1 MRRKAFPER
10 EGIILQQIKTS
21 EAQLSNHDS
30 ICNFWLLLHLQSS
43 IRLSLF
49 NGLNNSKI
57 VGLNL
62 SRMLFLFVE
71 NMKKWRNIDVNLKHQ
86 NRKKNSHHQSPP
98 RTHQDQEEENLQ
110 LLSGEERSRRKI
122 ETNYMNSWRQENK
135 RAYKGRGTI
144 QGLLPRPVPPR
155 ERKLSRPSL
164 ERFAK
169 SQLVQK
175 CSRWSKISPEVV
187 GLI

>member
-1 MRRKAFPER
+1 MSSFISYIESVEKGICVQCIWYLFFSKSVIFDKFLIVLDKASLAKNLDIGAIHFLLFRNISWKEPHKMKVIFDEEKSFPRER

-43 IRLSLF
+43 IRLSLL

-71 NMKKWRNIDVNLKHQ
+71 SMKQKHA
-86 NRKKNSHHQSPP
+86 
-98 RTHQDQEEENLQ
+98 
-110 LLSGEERSRRKI
+110 I
-122 ETNYMNSWRQENK
+122 
-135 RAYKGRGTI
+135 
-144 QGLLPRPVPPR
+144 
-155 ERKLSRPSL
+155 
-164 ERFAK
+164 
-169 SQLVQK
+169 
-175 CSRWSKISPEVV
+175 
-187 GLI
+187 